1 MILCVVC
8 FRLCT
13 LQYIPT
19 RSPPIHPTPN
29 TAILLAVTLSS
40 AASSH
45 RRLHNPLPPAPLLHR
60 YLKVALTDFSSS
72 ANYIHAAFDD
82 ATKFIDECR
91 AANSAVMVH
100 CVAGISRSTTAV
112 LQYLMKREGWSLK
125 KAYAITKAARTNM
138 RPNKVRRWG

>member
-1 MILCVVC
+1 
-8 FRLCT
+8 
-13 LQYIPT
+13 
-19 RSPPIHPTPN
+19 
-29 TAILLAVTLSS
+29 
-40 AASSH
+40 
-45 RRLHNPLPPAPLLHR
+45 
-60 YLKVALTDFSSS
+60 VALTDFSSS

-125 KAYAITKAARTNM
+125 KAYAITKSARTNM
-138 RPNKVRRWG
+138 RPNKVRRCG